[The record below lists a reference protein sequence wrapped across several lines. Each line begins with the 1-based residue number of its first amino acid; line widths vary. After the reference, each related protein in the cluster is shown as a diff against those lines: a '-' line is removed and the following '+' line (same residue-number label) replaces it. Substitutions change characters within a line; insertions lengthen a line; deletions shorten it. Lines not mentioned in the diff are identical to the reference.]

1 MSISLP
7 SNHSILSDIFGDSV
21 FSRETAKDYLKS
33 DIHQKLF
40 AKCLNNSLSREEMQ
54 HIANALRLW
63 AMGKGATHYTHWFQP
78 LTGNTAMKHD
88 AFFSRCGDGR
98 YLEDF
103 GVDALIQQESDA
115 SSLPNGGL
123 RSTFEARGYTAWD
136 PTSPPFILEHKTGKT
151 LCIPSVFVTYKGASL
166 DYKTPL
172 LKSCEVL
179 KIVALKVAQLIDS
192 RVTEITPTLGWE
204 QEYFLLDREIAMQR
218 PDIIFTDRTLI
229 GAPAPKGQQLND
241 HYYANIPIRVYNFMQ
256 DFENTAYRLGIPLK
270 TRHNEVAPCQFECA
284 PIFEEVNIAVDH
296 NTLLMDIMRD
306 IAKKHGLKVIFHEKP
321 FRGINGSGKHCNW
334 SLGSNIGNLLAPGR
348 DPQSNLLFLSYFV
361 SILYAVKNHAPLLGM
376 SCASAS
382 NDLRLGAS
390 EAPPG
395 IISVFIGSALTG
407 LLEEIASIKSVV
419 SVQKTKALSLFLQK
433 SIPEI
438 QAHNTDRNRTSPFA
452 FTGDKF
458 EFRAPGSASNC
469 ASAILVLNTIVA
481 DSLQNFYN
489 KVESYLTQNILK
501 EQAIMEVIK
510 EYIIDSLDILFE
522 GDNYS
527 NEWLQESKKR
537 GLTIALNTPQSLEFM
552 HSEMA
557 ETLFTSWEIFSKTE
571 LEARYEIQLTNY
583 IHKVEIELRSFKSL
597 YYNYVLPASISY
609 QNNLCKN
616 IHFLQQMGIESN
628 VAMSLNEN
636 IAQHLAILQQGI
648 DKLDIELKKLSQYNN
663 TKKAQYLA
671 ECLRPQTEL
680 LRKNIDAIEEIIPD
694 QYWKLPK
701 YAQLLYL

>member
-1 MSISLP
+1 MP

-284 PIFEEVNIAVDH
+284 PIFEEVNISVDH

-334 SLGSNIGNLLAPGR
+334 SLGSNVGNLLTPGR

-361 SILYAVKNHAPLLGM
+361 SILYAVKNYAPLLGM

-557 ETLFTSWEIFSKTE
+557 ETLFTRWEIFSKTE